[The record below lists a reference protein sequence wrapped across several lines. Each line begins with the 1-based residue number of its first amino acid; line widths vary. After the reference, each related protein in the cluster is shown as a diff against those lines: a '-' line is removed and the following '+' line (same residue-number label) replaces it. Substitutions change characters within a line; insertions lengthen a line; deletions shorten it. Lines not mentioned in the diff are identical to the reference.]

1 LEKKSTGV
9 EKTKMK
15 RMNKDDTGRVKKR
28 GKEGEN
34 ETKNVKNLGGVKR
47 RIKQAKRLKD
57 R

>member
-1 LEKKSTGV
+1 MEKKSTGV